1 MTDSKTNTNSKNTTQ
16 ATGSTKPKAWWHYGH
31 AWLVFGGPA
40 AVVIAC
46 IVTVYIAVKQQD
58 PVVDE
63 DYYRKG
69 IEINRTLPQAGSS
82 PETNADSGSEAPANI
97 TAGSIE
103 QQNALEPAMRAR
115 NHAATGVNQKPED
128 Q

>member
-1 MTDSKTNTNSKNTTQ
+1 MTDVQKPDIKIPAKAAKVSSK
-16 ATGSTKPKAWWHYGH
+16 PWWHYGH

-40 AVVIAC
+40 AVVLAC
-46 IVTVYIAVKQQD
+46 IVTVYIAVVKQD
-58 PVVDE
+58 PVVDQ

-69 IEINRTLPQAGSS
+69 IEINQTLEREAA
-82 PETNADSGSEAPANI
+82 ADTKSVE
-97 TAGSIE
+97 SIE
-103 QQNALEPAMRAR
+103 KQNALEPAMRAR

>member
-1 MTDSKTNTNSKNTTQ
+1 MSDTAKKSEP
-16 ATGSTKPKAWWHYGH
+16 TKAVGKVPAKPWWHYGH

-40 AVVIAC
+40 AVVLAC
-46 IVTVYIAVKQQD
+46 IVTVYIAVSKQD
-58 PVVDE
+58 PVVDQ

-69 IEINRTLPQAGSS
+69 IEINQTLEREAA
-82 PETNADSGSEAPANI
+82 ADAQSAEA
-97 TAGSIE
+97 IE

-115 NHAATGVNQKPED
+115 NHAATGVNQKPEG

>member
-1 MTDSKTNTNSKNTTQ
+1 MTDVQKPDTKIP
-16 ATGSTKPKAWWHYGH
+16 AKVATKPWWHYGH

-40 AVVIAC
+40 AVVLAC
-46 IVTVYIAVKQQD
+46 IVTVYIAVVKQD
-58 PVVDE
+58 PVVDQ

-69 IEINRTLPQAGSS
+69 IEINQTLEREAA
-82 PETNADSGSEAPANI
+82 ADTKSVE
-97 TAGSIE
+97 SIE

>member
-1 MTDSKTNTNSKNTTQ
+1 MAANNNTTQ
-16 ATGSTKPKAWWHYGH
+16 PASAKPKAWWHYGH
-31 AWLVFGGPA
+31 AWLVFVGPA

-69 IEINRTLPQAGSS
+69 IEINSTLQQEDAALKS
-82 PETNADSGSEAPANI
+82 PAEVEKL
-97 TAGSIE
+97 
-103 QQNALEPAMRAR
+103 NALEPAMRAR
-115 NHAATGVNQKPED
+115 NHAATGVNKKPED

>member
-1 MTDSKTNTNSKNTTQ
+1 MSNAPKQSESVKDTAKV
-16 ATGSTKPKAWWHYGH
+16 ATKPTPKPWWHYGH

-40 AVVIAC
+40 AVVLAC
-46 IVTVYIAVKQQD
+46 IVTVYIAVSKQD
-58 PVVDE
+58 PVVDQ

-69 IEINRTLPQAGSS
+69 IEINQTLEREAA
-82 PETNADSGSEAPANI
+82 ADAQSAEA
-97 TAGSIE
+97 IE

-115 NHAATGVNQKPED
+115 NHAATGVNQKPEG